1 MRLKLKRILIT
12 GPFASEY
19 SIAKVNRNLAK
30 YMQAIA
36 PEGNEV
42 KLYANSEFVD
52 TLPNENTYKR
62 YPFLKDL
69 VTKDNFDSDTIL
81 FYNFPKSI
89 YAPYGLNK
97 LKGEVKIAYLGWE
110 ESIYPDRLVKECNE
124 QLHGIAPIS
133 EHVRQVLRLSGI
145 GLPMKVIHHGLDIP
159 LTKAEPYPIKSKKTF
174 RIYHN
179 SSGQYRKGLDVLVKS
194 YLKTFTAQDDVV
206 LIIKLFPNLSQDKE
220 TLKII
225 KDNHG
230 AEIELINDGNIT
242 DGQMRYLAESAQMHV
257 YPARAE
263 GFALPIA
270 EGLALGK
277 AVIATNYSGQ
287 ADFLTSQNSFPLD
300 YKLIPSKSHL
310 NIPGSKVAEPDQKQ
324 LSKLMRFVYDNYDS
338 PEVKAR
344 CSNAAKI
351 KEQLT
356 WENAAQSMWEYIE
369 TIKRIV
375 PLKQRK
381 LSVIST
387 YNSQCGI
394 AMYSSDIYPK
404 LTHAF
409 KDLEIIANSDVT
421 ERLKPD
427 DSSIKRLWQYS
438 ELTFERV
445 KKHLDEYDPDL
456 IHFQYNLS
464 FYSPRRLAELIDIY
478 TTKGK
483 KVVVTLHS
491 VHSSL
496 GDIKEQLNKVF
507 KLIVH
512 SQKDKQELLD
522 IGIVDAVELKHG
534 LPYFPD
540 MDQSLIVQKLGLN
553 GRRIVATHGMIHD
566 KKGFVELI
574 KSLVI
579 LKQQIPNILL
589 LSITAIN
596 TNNSTSRH
604 TYKLMQE
611 EIEKNDLKN
620 NIIVFPTFL
629 ETPVVI
635 RLLQAA
641 EIIVLPYA
649 QVKEGASGA
658 VKYALASRRPV
669 ILTDSYIFT
678 GLDTGLKLQNNDP
691 AVLAAGI
698 AKVLND
704 DELRLSMQQKA
715 RDYFT
720 KYNWEDV
727 SIEHLLQYLS

>member
-1 MRLKLKRILIT
+1 MRLKRILIT

-30 YMQAIA
+30 YMQANA
-36 PEGNEV
+36 PEGYEV

-52 TLPNENTYKR
+52 VLPNEASLKR

-69 VTKDNFDSDTIL
+69 IVKDNLDSDIIL

-97 LKGEVKIAYLGWE
+97 LKGQVKIAYLGWE
-110 ESIYPDRLVKECNE
+110 ESVYPDRLVKECNK
-124 QLHGIAPIS
+124 QLHAIAPIS
-133 EHVRQVLRLSGI
+133 EHVRQVLRSSGI
-145 GLPMKVIHHGLDIP
+145 GLPMRVIHHGLDIP
-159 LTKAEPYPIKSKKTF
+159 LTKPEQYKIKSKKTF

-179 SSGQYRKGLDVLVKS
+179 SSGQYRKGLDVLVRS
-194 YLKTFTAQDDVV
+194 YLETFTANDDVV

-220 TLKII
+220 ALKLI
-225 KDNHG
+225 KENRG
-230 AEIELINDGNIT
+230 PEIELINDGNIS

-324 LSKLMRFVYDNYDS
+324 LSKLMRYVYENYNS
-338 PEVKAR
+338 PEVKSR
-344 CSNAAKI
+344 CDNAALV

-356 WENAAQSMWEYIE
+356 WENAAKSMWEYIG
-369 TIKRIV
+369 TIKNITA
-375 PLKQRK
+375 LKQQK
-381 LSVIST
+381 LSVVST

-394 AMYSSDIYPK
+394 AMYSSDLYPK
-404 LTHAF
+404 ITNSF
-409 KDLEIIANSDVT
+409 RDMEIIANSDVT
-421 ERLKPD
+421 ERLHPD
-427 DSSIKRLWQYS
+427 NEKIKRLWQYS
-438 ELTFERV
+438 ELTFTRLKNHFE
-445 KKHLDEYDPDL
+445 EYDPDI

-478 TTKGK
+478 TNKGK
-483 KVVVTLHS
+483 KVVITLHS

-496 GDIKEQLNKVF
+496 ADIKQQLNRAF

-512 SQKDKQELLD
+512 SLKDKKELENM
-522 IGIVDAVELKHG
+522 GITNAVELKHG

-540 MDQSLIVQKLGLN
+540 MDLDSIQLKLGLK
-553 GRRIVATHGMIHD
+553 GRRIIATHGMIHD

-574 KSLVI
+574 KALAI
-579 LKQQIPNILL
+579 IKKAIPNILL
-589 LSITAIN
+589 LCITAIN
-596 TNNSTSRH
+596 PNNSTSRH
-604 TYKLMQE
+604 TFKLMQE
-611 EIEKNDLKN
+611 AIAKNDLGN
-620 NIIVFPTFL
+620 NILLFSAFL

-635 RLLQAA
+635 RLMQAA
-641 EIIVLPYA
+641 ELIILPYA

-669 ILTDSYIFT
+669 ILTESYIFS
-678 GLDTGLKLQNNDP
+678 GLDTGLKLANNEP
-691 AVLAAGI
+691 EVLAAGI
-698 AKVLND
+698 TKVLED
-704 DELRLSMQQKA
+704 DKLRFQMQLKA
-715 RDYFT
+715 RAYFA

-727 SIEHLLQYLS
+727 SIEHLLQYIS

>member
-1 MRLKLKRILIT
+1 MKRILIT

-36 PEGNEV
+36 FKGYEV
-42 KLYANSEFVD
+42 KLYANREFVD
-52 TLPNENTYKR
+52 TLPNEAIYKR
-62 YPFLKDL
+62 YPFLRDL
-69 VTKDNFDSDTIL
+69 VTNENFDTDTIL

-110 ESIYPDRLVKECNE
+110 ESIYPERLVKECNA
-124 QLHGIAPIS
+124 QLHAIAPIS
-133 EHVRQVLRLSGI
+133 EHVRQVLRMSGI

-159 LTKAEPYPIKSKKTF
+159 LTKAETYPLKSKKTF
-174 RIYHN
+174 KIYHN

-194 YLKTFTAQDDVV
+194 YLETFSASDDVV
-206 LIIKLFPNLSQDKE
+206 LILKLFPNLSQDKE
-220 TLKII
+220 ALKLI
-225 KDNHG
+225 KENRG

-287 ADFLTSQNSFPLD
+287 ADFLSTKNSFPLD

-324 LSKLMRFVYDNYDS
+324 LSKLMRYVYENFGSVD
-338 PEVKAR
+338 VKAR
-344 CSNAAKI
+344 CENASKL

-356 WENAAQSMWEYIE
+356 WEKAAKSMWEYIE
-369 TIKRIV
+369 KVRKIV
-375 PLKQRK
+375 PLKKER
-381 LSVIST
+381 LSVVST

-404 LTHAF
+404 FSHAF
-409 KDLEIIANSDVT
+409 KDMEIIANSDVT

-427 DSSIKRLWQYS
+427 DQTIKRLWQYS
-438 ELTFERV
+438 ELTFNRV
-445 KKHLDEYDPDL
+445 KKHLDEYGPKY

-478 TTKGK
+478 TNKQK
-483 KVVVTLHS
+483 KVIVTLHS

-496 GDIKEQLNKVF
+496 ADIKEQLLRVD

-512 SQKDKQELLD
+512 SQKDKQELAD
-522 IGIVDAVELKHG
+522 MGIGNAVELKHG

-540 MDQSLIVQKLGLN
+540 MDQSLIQEKLGLN
-553 GRRIVATHGMIHD
+553 SRRIIATHGMIHD
-566 KKGFVELI
+566 KKGFIELI
-574 KSLVI
+574 KSLAL
-579 LKQQIPNILL
+579 LKKEIPNILL
-589 LSITAIN
+589 LCITAIN
-596 TNNSTSRH
+596 HNNSTSRH

-611 EIEKNDLKN
+611 EIEKNDLKD
-620 NIIVFPTFL
+620 NIILFPSFL

-641 EIIVLPYA
+641 EVIVLPYA

-658 VKYALASRRPV
+658 VKYALSSRRPV
-669 ILTDSYIFT
+669 ILTDSYIFS
-678 GLDTGLKLQNNDP
+678 GLDTGVKLKSNDP
-691 AVLAAGI
+691 EVLAEGI

-704 DELRLSMQQKA
+704 DELRIRMQDKA
-715 RDYFT
+715 RDYFLR
-720 KYNWEDV
+720 YNWEDI
-727 SIEHLLQYLS
+727 SLEHLLQYVS